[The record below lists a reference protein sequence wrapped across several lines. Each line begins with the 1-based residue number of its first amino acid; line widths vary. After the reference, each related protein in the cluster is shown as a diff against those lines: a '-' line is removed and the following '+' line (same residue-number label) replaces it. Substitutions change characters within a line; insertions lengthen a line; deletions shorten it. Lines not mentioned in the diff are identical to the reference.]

1 MARVRRWRVAPSR
14 TQGRARAR
22 IAGDRGEERE
32 RAGEGSEAT
41 EPRAR
46 AGRGLEAC
54 TCKRSAQRASASE
67 GARDRHPKGEDRV
80 SGLRGA
86 GRGEAASGG
95 IEPGARSEAP
105 GGRPYV
111 PAGRADDNEPSLTTE
126 RDDPQAEE
134 IEGSSSRARSDRLL
148 AARDALMAK
157 EKTDGVD
164 DRGARSAAATCRS
177 QNGEPT
183 R

>member
-1 MARVRRWRVAPSR
+1 MTRVRRWRVAPSR
-14 TQGRARAR
+14 TRGRARAQ

-41 EPRAR
+41 EPGAR

-54 TCKRSAQRASASE
+54 TCKRSAQRASASA

-86 GRGEAASGG
+86 GWGEAAPGG
-95 IEPGARSEAP
+95 IEPGDRSEGP

-111 PAGRADDNEPSLTTE
+111 PAGRADDNEPLPTTE
-126 RDDPQAEE
+126 RDAPHAEE
-134 IEGSSSRARSDRLL
+134 IEGSSSRAQSDRLL

-157 EKTDGVD
+157 GKTG
-164 DRGARSAAATCRS
+164 
-177 QNGEPT
+177 
-183 R
+183 